1 MKVFFNLVSTPNK
14 TNTIE
19 HEYAFLR
26 IKTIIGLV
34 RPSISGEVERE
45 LFKEVASIQG
55 AFKGHIKTDVLNI
68 IISMTWKLNARRGNV
83 FFF

>member
-1 MKVFFNLVSTPNK
+1 MKVFLNLVSTPNK

-26 IKTIIGLV
+26 IETIIGLV
-34 RPSISGEVERE
+34 RPSISGEIERE

-55 AFKGHIKTDVLNI
+55 AFKGHILKWI
-68 IISMTWKLNARRGNV
+68 FSISLSQWHGN
-83 FFF
+83 